1 MLPSISSVQ
10 HLKINE
16 DHQDQRIDNFLY
28 ALFNKQ
34 IARSLIYS
42 LIRTGQV
49 RVNSGRIKPGYHLN
63 INDDVRVP
71 PVKFF
76 PEQNL
81 SNITKKPNKKL
92 LDFWQE
98 KISEAIIFEN
108 KNLLIINKPAKLAV
122 HGGSKVTIGLIEVL
136 RNLRPNEPF
145 LELVHRIDQDT
156 SGCLMIAKKRSYLRK
171 LQALLREHKI
181 TKTYSALVVGSFVDR
196 KIVEVPLKKII
207 KNSKEHFVMPCISG
221 GYAKTEFIPEKLFKL
236 TSLNNLNLS
245 LITAKPFTGKTHQI
259 RVHLAHI
266 GFPIINDDKYGRRE
280 CDSQIKHLGLDR
292 MFLHAKNLMFVCP
305 NTNDTINITAK
316 YHTDLSNFLS
326 KLSNFG
332 AN

>member
-181 TKTYSALVVGSFVDR
+181 TKTYSALAG
-196 KIVEVPLKKII
+196 
-207 KNSKEHFVMPCISG
+207 
-221 GYAKTEFIPEKLFKL
+221 
-236 TSLNNLNLS
+236 
-245 LITAKPFTGKTHQI
+245 
-259 RVHLAHI
+259 
-266 GFPIINDDKYGRRE
+266 
-280 CDSQIKHLGLDR
+280 
-292 MFLHAKNLMFVCP
+292 
-305 NTNDTINITAK
+305 
-316 YHTDLSNFLS
+316 
-326 KLSNFG
+326 
-332 AN
+332 